1 MVADLTIVVDTKK
14 IRFGVVVLVVVVVS
28 QGVRRE

>member
-14 IRFGVVVLVVVVVS
+14 IRFGVVVLVVVVS